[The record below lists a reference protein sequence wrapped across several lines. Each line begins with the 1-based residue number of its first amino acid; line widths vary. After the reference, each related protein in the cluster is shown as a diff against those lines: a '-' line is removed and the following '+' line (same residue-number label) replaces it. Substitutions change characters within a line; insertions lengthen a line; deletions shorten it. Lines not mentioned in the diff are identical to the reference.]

1 MGAMATEVAPPAVPP
16 GAAQPTLARTL
27 NFWEVTAGG
36 VGIIVGAGIY
46 VLVGA
51 ATEQAGAAVWMA
63 FVLAAVLSAL
73 TGLSYCELA
82 SMFPTAGAE
91 FDYTRRAAPEWVA
104 FVVGWTMIAGLVVGA
119 ATVALGFGRY
129 LAHFTGTAP
138 WVGAYTILTL
148 NTVIALIGVKTSARV
163 TFLLS
168 TVQVGGLL
176 FIVFIG
182 APHVGEVDLMA
193 SKGTAGVLS
202 AAALVFFAF
211 IGFDEVI
218 TLAEET
224 RNPERTVPRALLTA
238 LAISTALYILVAIV
252 AVSVLGADVLGAS
265 ERPLADVIDHA
276 VGGPSV
282 GFVAII
288 AMVATTN
295 TSLLMLT
302 ASSRLTFGMA
312 RSGVLP
318 RFLARVRGR
327 TQVPAAAVL
336 VAAAVAAGFVLFR
349 DLTLIAGVTDFAV
362 YVVFLA
368 VNATVVVLRW
378 KRPELARPFRIPG
391 SIGRVPMV
399 PVLGFAAT
407 VLMMT
412 QLDGRPALLGIGL
425 LALGVLFAFV
435 FARSREPA
443 ETAALE

>member
-1 MGAMATEVAPPAVPP
+1 MGPMHPQSAPAAPPVAPLPEP
-16 GAAQPTLARTL
+16 GGAQLARSL

-36 VGIIVGAGIY
+36 VGIIIGAGIY

-51 ATEQAGAAVWMA
+51 ATEQAGAGVWMSFA
-63 FVLAAVLSAL
+63 LAAALSAL

-91 FDYTRRAAPEWVA
+91 YDYTRRAFPQWVA

-129 LAHFTGTAP
+129 AAHFTGTAP
-138 WVGAYTILTL
+138 WVGAYFVLAL
-148 NTVIALIGVKTSARV
+148 NTVIALVGIKTSARV

-168 TVQVGGLL
+168 TIQVGGLL
-176 FIVFIG
+176 LIVIIG

-193 SKGTAGVLS
+193 SKGASGILG

-224 RNPERTVPRALLTA
+224 RNPEKTVPRALLTA
-238 LAISTALYILVAIV
+238 LAISTVLYMLVAVV
-252 AVSVLGADVLGAS
+252 AVSVLGADALGAS
-265 ERPLADVIDHA
+265 ERPLSDVIEHA

-312 RSGVLP
+312 RGGALP
-318 RFLARVRGR
+318 DALAVVRGR
-327 TQVPAAAVL
+327 TQVPATAVL
-336 VAAAVAAGFVLFR
+336 VAAAVAAAFVLIR

-368 VNATVVVLRW
+368 VNATVIVLRW
-378 KRPELARPFRIPG
+378 RQPAAQRPFRIRG
-391 SIGRVPMV
+391 AVGRVPIV
-399 PVLGFAAT
+399 PVLGLAAT
-407 VLMMT
+407 ALMMT
-412 QLDGRPALLGIGL
+412 QLDVRPTLLGLGL
-425 LALGVLFAFV
+425 LALGLAFALVL
-435 FARSREPA
+435 RRR
-443 ETAALE
+443 